1 MRYEFQAYCLDVQR
15 RELWRDGKRISIA
28 RKPFAVLQHLLE
40 NRDRMVSKAELLET
54 FWPKMVSETVL
65 QTTIRQIRMAVGD
78 DGRSQGVIRTYHG
91 EGFRFVAAVSAA
103 APTQGA
109 SVNGTVLPAGAG
121 EPGPALQG
129 LAEGPVPPPIPGLR
143 AARLDE
149 HRLSAV
155 LVCRLSIGRDGE
167 GRPGDGALGAL
178 LGQAERLV
186 ERHGG
191 RVLGVMPDG
200 FTAVFGAAVGTEKG
214 TRLAYDCARDLALTT
229 AQGGMPSSLPAPR
242 FGIDAGRF
250 PVVAARNGA
259 RVSALQARVL
269 TSALALADR
278 ARPQQVALSERA
290 ASHLGPEILRRR
302 TVTGAVPLL
311 RALPGSGAPAA
322 TTERGFADFV
332 GRQAEM
338 AFLTDTLGR
347 AMAGRGE
354 MVLLFGEAGIG
365 KSRLLA
371 EFLALAGAQGCPCL
385 TLLSDPRERNTPMAM
400 MASLA
405 RRLHAAPGADDGPDD
420 PVEQALWRDL
430 LDGGAADAAAL
441 AALSPHARRQR
452 TFRVLRTRLARLA
465 ARGPMVLAIEDAH
478 WLDATSR
485 DYLDHLGRTMDGL
498 PVMVV
503 VTSRPEPGPA
513 PLAAPVFTTL
523 RLPPLEPA
531 DGLQLLKRRP
541 GVARLRDE
549 EARSLV
555 DRAAGN
561 PFFLEQLLVAVEGG
575 ADPRTGLP
583 DTVQEVI
590 AVRLGRLP
598 DRARTL
604 LLATAVIGP
613 QARRQVMAA
622 AVGWDSADLEA
633 ALADLLEAG
642 VLVED
647 MLDSEDTFRFRHIL
661 LQNVAYAMLAPQ
673 DRKDLHGRIAR
684 ILAAADD
691 AAEPERLAWHHQ
703 EAGET
708 AAAIAQWTRA
718 ARMAQWRSASREA
731 VAFARRGLRLVRGAT
746 DPAVLGQELEL
757 QLTLAPALASTMGYG
772 SDEVGIAYRRARDLS
787 RSAGTPRSEFRMLV
801 GLWNYAWVRGDLAQA
816 HGHAGELLALA
827 ASRGDPT
834 LQLRAHACMG
844 EILFH
849 MGAFPAAASHLDTA
863 CRLFADSAEV
873 RGATRVPAVACHCYA
888 AWTASFLGRPAEAFA
903 FCDTAGG
910 IADALLQPFS
920 MALHLALKAELLLFE
935 GDVEACRDTAR
946 DAAALSLREGF
957 PFWHGTALVNLGWA
971 EAHAGDPA
979 GGLARLQG
987 GIAIFEATGARVQ
1000 LANWYG
1006 LLAEV
1011 LHLAGDH
1018 AAARTACDTAAG
1030 WARRTGDR
1038 FFLPRIE
1045 RTRANLAT
1053 LDAGS

>member
-1 MRYEFQAYCLDVQR
+1 MRYEFQAHCLDVQR
-15 RELWRDGKRISIA
+15 RELLRDGELVPIA
-28 RKPFAVLQHLLE
+28 RKPFAVLLHLLE
-40 NRDRMVSKAELLET
+40 HRDRMVSKTELLET
-54 FWPKMVSETVL
+54 FWPRMVSENVL
-65 QTTIRQIRMAVGD
+65 QSTIRQIRIAVGD

-91 EGFRFVAAVSAA
+91 EGFRFVAAVSVA
-103 APTQGA
+103 APAPAGH
-109 SVNGTVLPAGAG
+109 VNGVPLPDRAGD
-121 EPGPALQG
+121 PPPAPPG
-129 LAEGPVPPPIPGLR
+129 LAEGPGPPPIPGLR
-143 AARLDE
+143 TATLDE

-155 LVCRLSIGRDGE
+155 LACRLSAGGTGGGGAIG
-167 GRPGDGALGAL
+167 PVLGD
-178 LGQAERLV
+178 AERLV

-191 RVLGVMPDG
+191 RMLHLMPDG
-200 FTAVFGAAVGTEKG
+200 FTAVFGAAVGAEQG
-214 TRLAYDCARDLALTT
+214 TRLAYDCARDLALTAAGGVGQT
-229 AQGGMPSSLPAPR
+229 AVTRLR

-250 PVVAARNGA
+250 PVVAARSGA
-259 RVSALQARVL
+259 RLGALQAPVL

-278 ARPQQVALSERA
+278 AGPQQVTLSERA
-290 ASHLGPEILRRR
+290 ASHLGPDILRRR
-302 TVTGAVPLL
+302 MTTGAVPLL
-311 RALPGSGAPAA
+311 RALPGSDAPAA
-322 TTERGFADFV
+322 FTERGFADFV
-332 GRQAEM
+332 GRHAEM

-347 AMAGRGE
+347 AVSGRGE
-354 MVLLFGEAGIG
+354 MVLLCGEAGIG

-371 EFLALAGAQGCPCL
+371 EFLARAAAQGCPCL

-405 RRLHAAPGADDGPDD
+405 RRLDAAPGAAEADDGAGD
-420 PVEQALWRDL
+420 PVERALWRDL
-430 LDGGAADAAAL
+430 LGAGADAAAF

-485 DYLDHLGRTMDGL
+485 DFLDHLGRTIDGL
-498 PVMVV
+498 AVMVV
-503 VTSRPEPGPA
+503 VTSRPDPA
-513 PLAAPVFTTL
+513 QAPALAPMVTTL
-523 RLPPLEPA
+523 RLPPLEPD
-531 DGLQLLKRRP
+531 DGLRLLRLRP
-541 GVARLRDE
+541 GKARLRDAD
-549 EARSLV
+549 ARALV

-575 ADPRTGLP
+575 ADPGCGLP

-590 AVRLGRLP
+590 AVRLGRLS
-598 DRARTL
+598 DRARAL

-613 QARRQVMAA
+613 QARRPMMAA
-622 AVGWDSADLEA
+622 AVGWNEADLEA
-633 ALADLLEAG
+633 ALADLLDAG
-642 VLVED
+642 VLVEEMPEAGGD
-647 MLDSEDTFRFRHIL
+647 FRFRHIL

-673 DRKDLHGRIAR
+673 DRRDLHGRIAR
-684 ILAAADD
+684 LLAEADA

-731 VAFARRGLRLVRGAT
+731 VAFAHNALRLIEGAQGRA
-746 DPAVLGQELEL
+746 DVGQELEL
-757 QLTLAPALASTMGYG
+757 QLTLAQALAATMGYA
-772 SDEVGIAYRRARDLS
+772 SDEVGVAYRRARDLS

-816 HGHAGELLALA
+816 HGHADELLALA

-834 LQLRAHACMG
+834 LALRAHACMG

-849 MGAFPAAASHLDTA
+849 MGALPAAADHLDTA

-873 RGATRVPAVACHCYA
+873 RAATRVPAVACHCYA
-888 AWTASFLGRPAEAFA
+888 AWTASFLGRSAEALA
-903 FCDTAGG
+903 FCEAAGG

-935 GDVEACRDTAR
+935 GDVVACRETAR
-946 DAAALSLREGF
+946 EAAALSLREGF

-971 EAHAGDPA
+971 EAHAGEPA
-979 GGLARLQG
+979 GGLARLRD

-1006 LLAEV
+1006 LQAEV

-1018 AAARTACDTAAG
+1018 AAARSACDTAAG
-1030 WARRTGDR
+1030 WARRTGDL

-1045 RTRANLAT
+1045 RTRAA
-1053 LDAGS
+1053 LDPGACPGS